1 MPSPRR
7 AVPLL
12 AALALTGITLLSGCG
27 GGDDPSSAS
36 TPSAPAGTT
45 GEQPAATPHKTAATA
60 AYKDP
65 MEVAK
70 KIRQAHLGCTAPKRT
85 ESLGSGK
92 VICGGSAN
100 ISIEFYSD
108 AEAFTQVKQTLCQ
121 MAATTVVVAD
131 PGRHWMVTT
140 LSTAVTKRVQK
151 AVGGRL
157 VKAC

>member
-12 AALALTGITLLSGCG
+12 AALVLAGTTLLTGCG
-27 GGDDPSSAS
+27 GDKDPSSAS
-36 TPSAPAGTT
+36 TPSSPADTT
-45 GEQPAATPHKTAATA
+45 GAQPAATPHKTAATA

-65 MEVAK
+65 MQVAK
-70 KIRQAHLGCTAPKRT
+70 RIRQAHVGCAAPKRT

-100 ISIEFYSD
+100 ISIEFYAD
-108 AEAFTQVKQTLCQ
+108 PEAFTQVKQTLCQ
-121 MAATTVVVAD
+121 MAASTVIVAD